1 MSSGSSFETER
12 NLSQTDALVMLRLG
26 DLERTGISSRCVRL
40 LGSAWRSSRRP
51 AAPRNGRRGPDK
63 QSACLLASDS
73 RARLPRQPSR
83 ERNGTGNG
91 GRGNYARDPARLAV
105 ARFRFPRLGL
115 AVSGGWQPPP
125 RAWTRWVF
133 RRAALPTWKKWA
145 RDDVG
150 PTPRTNNKSTGAS
163 AYFADRTLVTLVPA
177 EHVLVCACGL
187 YLLDLA
193 CVWSRSN
200 TRCAGETFVRIHSA
214 TSY

>member
-115 AVSGGWQPPP
+115 AVSGGWQPASSCLDPLGLP
-125 RAWTRWVF
+125 ARRTAHMEKMGTR
-133 RRAALPTWKKWA
+133 RRGSDAE
-145 RDDVG
+145 
-150 PTPRTNNKSTGAS
+150 NKQQKYRGLS
-163 AYFADRTLVTLVPA
+163 
-177 EHVLVCACGL
+177 VLC
-187 YLLDLA
+187 
-193 CVWSRSN
+193 R
-200 TRCAGETFVRIHSA
+200 
-214 TSY
+214 